1 MALFSVHKEK
11 LQKKVSWFLIFLV
24 SIPLI
29 PGICQASTII
39 LTSASPDHI
48 VPSGNEETIYGTSTS
63 NRITIESGAK
73 AELLNFSGQNH
84 IQILSSPDLFTV
96 SRSGTFITF
105 QGSDDTLM
113 KISATTS
120 IQDISFN
127 GEQGKILQIYNN
139 QVLLDDQVITLTPTP
154 IINNLDAL
162 NQYDDF
168 SHANIDT
175 NLWSINDPNEIFSQS
190 NGYLT
195 VNTQINLANGSLQSK
210 KIFSGNFEFIVSYK
224 EFWSD
229 AYLPEKND
237 NPFPAID
244 LHITTQSPFQNHVS
258 MNRCQDYQGGASGV
272 FISYESTSSGNFYTE
287 SSTSFGQL
295 RIKREGSEI
304 TTYFNEGSEWIALG
318 RYQNSFTDDVSVGI
332 GFSTGANGTFHVK
345 IEGIYYEEFQP
356 VKLYLDLDGDGYGD
370 PSFVIESPTHVTG
383 YVPNDEDCD
392 DTDENINPGAKE
404 ICWDGIDQNCDGT
417 DKIFPVLPDNITS
430 LNIYP
435 SGVDA
440 ETFISEVQKA
450 WQQEPDYAS
459 QDSLEEKWYAIANAN
474 ECFEGFSYPD
484 IMPVPNQNLDW
495 NSATILGKLYPYR
508 SQNNFSFYGNIRE
521 KPKPFKTVQI
531 DASIYV
537 DDDENLIKTRD
548 YLWDM
553 LRAFDNENQSQ
564 SVSEELRE
572 FLIEFAQSDALA
584 EGLFIGLGD
593 GQDQGTVHY
602 SVMWTTALFVHAFDL
617 TARHMTLDE
626 RVLTGD
632 WLNDLISA
640 VLKSSWGG
648 GSEGNRQ
655 DNKAYYRSQIAMNW
669 GIITGDASLVA
680 NAITMF
686 KHAINE
692 MRPDGS
698 FPVESSRGGSSNLYQ
713 SIATGHIVGL
723 AIGLNEHFGLP
734 TLTFEKN
741 NKTLWTA
748 VSRVLDAVDD
758 QVKIASEYG
767 KSCPGGSL
775 GTIDNPDEDWPGDQN
790 SSLVYLFAAYFRES
804 PADVF
809 ERIIKLELPDYA
821 ANTYEGIDYRSLLG
835 ENLLNNLV
843 AHTVSLPTLL
853 KNYRSVILVRRPD
866 IDFADPLNLY
876 IWALLQDGSIYY
888 KALEGW
894 EESFDS
900 VMPALDTSSNRILT
914 HEIFDGTL
922 DLTNWKN
929 STIYVGAAETEKQLI
944 EEKRYYPALILTN
957 DCQ

>member
-1 MALFSVHKEK
+1 M
-11 LQKKVSWFLIFLV
+11 KKNLWQMSFFLIL
-24 SIPLI
+24 LI
-29 PGICQASTII
+29 ASAVCQAQEK
-39 LTSASPDHI
+39 TSVLA
-48 VPSGNEETIYGTSTS
+48 NT
-63 NRITIESGAK
+63 
-73 AELLNFSGQNH
+73 Q
-84 IQILSSPDLFTV
+84 
-96 SRSGTFITF
+96 
-105 QGSDDTLM
+105 
-113 KISATTS
+113 
-120 IQDISFN
+120 
-127 GEQGKILQIYNN
+127 
-139 QVLLDDQVITLTPTP
+139 LLDKLI
-154 IINNLDAL
+154 
-162 NQYDDF
+162 QYDDF
-168 SHANIDT
+168 SHTNIDT

-195 VNTQINLANGSLQSK
+195 VKNQINLAYGSLQSK
-210 KIFSGNFEFIVSYK
+210 KIFSGNFEFVVTYK
-224 EFWSD
+224 EFSSD
-229 AYLPEKND
+229 AYLPEKKD
-237 NPFPAID
+237 NPFPAVD
-244 LHITTQSPFQNHVS
+244 LYVTTQSPSQNYASVS
-258 MNRCQDYQGGASGV
+258 RGQDYQGGASGV
-272 FISYESTSSGNFYTE
+272 FMSYESTSPGDFYTE

-295 RIKREGSEI
+295 RIKRAGSEI

-318 RYQNSFTDDVSVGI
+318 HYQNSFTDDVSVGI
-332 GFSTGANGTFHVK
+332 GFITGANGTFHVK
-345 IEGIYYEEFQP
+345 IDGIYYEEFQP

-370 PSFVIESPTHVTG
+370 PSFVIESTTHVAG
-383 YVPNDEDCD
+383 YVPNDGDCD
-392 DTDENINPGAKE
+392 DTDENIYPGAKE

-417 DKIFPVLPDNITS
+417 DKTFPVLPDNITP

-440 ETFISEVQKA
+440 DTFIAEVQKA

-459 QDSLEEKWYAIANAN
+459 QDSLEEKWNAIANAN

-521 KPKPFKTVQI
+521 KPEPFKTVLI
-531 DASIYV
+531 DASIYGSE
-537 DDDENLIKTRD
+537 DENLIKTRH

-553 LRAFDNENQSQ
+553 LSAFDNEDQSQ
-564 SVSEELRE
+564 SLLEELRE
-572 FLIEFAQSDALA
+572 FLIEFAQFDALS
-584 EGLFIGLGD
+584 EGLFTGWGD
-593 GQDQGTVHY
+593 GESQGPVHY
-602 SVMWTTALFVHAFDL
+602 SVMWATALFVNAFDL

-626 RVLTGD
+626 RALTGD
-632 WLNDLISA
+632 WLNNLITA

-648 GSEGNRQ
+648 GIEGNRQ

-698 FPVESSRGGSSNLYQ
+698 FPVESSRGGSANLYQ
-713 SIATGHIVGL
+713 SIATEHIVGL

-734 TLTFEKN
+734 TLTFEKS
-741 NKTLWTA
+741 NKTLWTG

-775 GTIDNPDEDWPGDQN
+775 GTIDSPDDGWPGDQN
-790 SSLVYLFAAYFRES
+790 SGLGYLFAAYFRET

-809 ERIIKLELPDYA
+809 ERIVKLELPD
-821 ANTYEGIDYRSLLG
+821 NPVNRYEGIDYRSHLG

-853 KNYRSVILVRRPD
+853 EKYRSVMLIRRPD
-866 IDFADPLNLY
+866 IDLADNVHLY
-876 IWALLQDGSIYY
+876 IMALLQDGSIYF
-888 KALEGW
+888 KTLGGW
-894 EESFDS
+894 ESFDS
-900 VMPALDTSSNRILT
+900 TITALDTSSNRILT

-922 DLTNWKN
+922 VLTNLKN
-929 STIYVGAAETEKQLI
+929 TTIYVGAAENEKQLI
-944 EEKRYYPALILTN
+944 KENRYYPALILTN